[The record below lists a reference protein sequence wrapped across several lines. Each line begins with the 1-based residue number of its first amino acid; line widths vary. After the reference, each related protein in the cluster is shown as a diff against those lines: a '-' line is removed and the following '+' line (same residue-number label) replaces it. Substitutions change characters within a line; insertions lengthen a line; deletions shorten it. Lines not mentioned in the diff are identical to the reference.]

1 MRNIPT
7 LEEFKE
13 QVETMFMEHWSSLS
27 KEEAMA
33 YLYQDNT
40 IKTCYENAK
49 EKFLNGEITL
59 EQFMTGETSSLAYL
73 FIMDY

>member
-1 MRNIPT
+1 MRYIPT
-7 LEEFKE
+7 FEEFKNV
-13 QVETMFMEHWSSLS
+13 VEEKFTNYWSSLS
-27 KEEAMA
+27 KEEVTA